1 MNDAAPSPIGGT
13 GKVVEADVTHVVPR
27 QTMEASGRLMPVTP
41 VLDTRITVAAKRRSV
56 MELLGEILA
65 HVFNVNT
72 MGPLR
77 VLESFSDHIAGS
89 ERNLAITITSGMV
102 RSPTTRLAAPLPI
115 AAPRRR

>member
-13 GKVVEADVTHVVPR
+13 GKVVEADDVVPR

-41 VLDTRITVAAKRRSV
+41 VLDTRITAKRRSV

-77 VLESFSDHIAGS
+77 VLEFFSDHIAGS